1 MAPPGNRTGH
11 NLKEKIMN
19 KIYAIA
25 ATLAL
30 FGAPV
35 FADDFDATTYTL
47 VAHSG
52 ILDVS
57 VDGGQDGISNFAAGL
72 TGLAHNL
79 GAVSADVRGE
89 LAYALDT
96 DALSVRGEYNA
107 AYETVVTLYGSAAIQ
122 YTTAETDLK
131 GGDWMFEPTA
141 GVSYAFNDGV
151 SVYGEV
157 SYAWDVGSSWNR
169 LGGAV
174 EIGAPITVTD
184 TFSITPSIGRAFD
197 TADASWNANI
207 TAAVRF

>member
-19 KIYAIA
+19 KIYAIV

-35 FADDFDATTYTL
+35 FADDFEATTYTL

-57 VDGGQDGISNFAAGL
+57 VNVGQDGISNFAAGL
-72 TGLAHNL
+72 TGLDHNL

-89 LAYALDT
+89 LFHNLASYSIGL
-96 DALSVRGEYNA
+96 RGEYNVY
-107 AYETVVTLYGSAAIQ
+107 YETAVTIYGTAAVEYSASDAS
-122 YTTAETDLK
+122 LK